1 MLCVEWSFTRP
12 VPAEVT
18 FEEGY
23 MRARQVMARPV
34 HTVSA
39 DASVYEAAQVLLN
52 ASISAAPV
60 VDADGKMIG
69 IVSEADLMYR
79 TEIGTVPGKSWLTR
93 LLADDA
99 VMARDYIRAH
109 SHRVADVM
117 TKNVVT
123 AEERTSLGD
132 IAALMQRHR
141 VKRVPILREGR
152 IVGIVSRG
160 NLLQGLLA
168 REPSEPENSIDD
180 DKLRSVV
187 VAELIKHGWASSLMP
202 TNVVA
207 ENGIVHLWGY
217 ANSTAVKDAHRIAA
231 ENGPGVKRVEN
242 HMNILPPEMHFGI

>member
-1 MLCVEWSFTRP
+1 MH
-12 VPAEVT
+12 
-18 FEEGY
+18 
-23 MRARQVMARPV
+23 ARQVMTRPV
-34 HTVSA
+34 HTVPA

-52 ASISAAPV
+52 AGISAAPV
-60 VDADGKMIG
+60 VDADGKMLG

-79 TEIGTVPGKSWLTR
+79 TEIGTVPGKSWLQR
-93 LLADDA
+93 LLTDDA
-99 VMARDYIRAH
+99 VTARDYVRAH

-141 VKRVPILREGR
+141 VKRLPILRDGR

-168 REPSEPENSIDD
+168 REPSEPDSPADD

-187 VAELIKHGWASSLMP
+187 VAELAKHGWASSFQP

-217 ANSTAVKDAHRIAA
+217 VASTAVKDAHRIAA
-231 ENGPGVKRVEN
+231 ENVRGVKRVEN
-242 HMNILPPEMHFGI
+242 HMNVLPPEVRFGI

>member
-1 MLCVEWSFTRP
+1 
-12 VPAEVT
+12 
-18 FEEGY
+18 
-23 MRARQVMARPV
+23 MRARQVMTRPV
-34 HTVSA
+34 HTVAA
-39 DASVYEAAQVLLN
+39 DASVYDAAQVLLN
-52 ASISAAPV
+52 ACVSAAPV
-60 VDADGKMIG
+60 VDADGKMLG

-79 TEIGTVPGKSWLTR
+79 TEIGTMPGKSWLQR

-99 VMARDYIRAH
+99 VMARDYIRSH

-123 AEERTSLGD
+123 AEEQTSLGD

-168 REPSEPENSIDD
+168 REPSEPESSAGD

-187 VAELIKHGWASSLMP
+187 VAELAKHGWASSFQP

-217 ANSTAVKDAHRIAA
+217 VSSITVKDAHRIAA
-231 ENGPGVKRVEN
+231 ENVPGVRRVEN
-242 HMNILPPEMHFGI
+242 HMNVLPPEVHFGI